1 MLVIRQ
7 QLLFSKFNIPDSMK
21 IGYARV
27 STTGQNLDMQLD
39 SLMKAGCEKIYTE
52 KESGVKE
59 RPVLNELLSYIR
71 QGDELVVYKLDR
83 LGRSLKDLLN
93 IVDDLQTRQ
102 INLVS
107 LNDNFDAKTPS
118 GKLMMQLFAILAEY
132 ERNLIVERTKTG
144 RMVAMKNGKKM
155 GRPKILQNTK
165 ADACSQ
171 LYKGGMSIPDIM
183 TQLDIKS
190 RSTVYRFLRMNNIE
204 PNRKSNFIGI

>member
-1 MLVIRQ
+1 
-7 QLLFSKFNIPDSMK
+7 MK

-39 SLMKAGCEKIYTE
+39 SLKKAGCEKIYTE

-71 QGDELVVYKLDR
+71 LGDELVVYKLDR
-83 LGRSLKDLLN
+83 LGRSVRDLLR
-93 IVDDLQTRQ
+93 IVDDLQSRS

-107 LNDNFDAKTPS
+107 LNDNFDASTPS
-118 GKLMMQLFAILAEY
+118 GKLMMQLFAILSEY
-132 ERNLIVERTKTG
+132 ERNLIIERTKAG
-144 RMVAMKNGKKM
+144 RIVAMKQGKKM

-171 LYKGGMSIPDIM
+171 LYRGGMMIPDIM
-183 TQLDIKS
+183 VQLGIKS
-190 RSTVYRFLRMNNIE
+190 RSTVYRFLRMNDIV
-204 PNRKSNFIGI
+204 PNRKENKDS

>member
-1 MLVIRQ
+1 MR
-7 QLLFSKFNIPDSMK
+7 

-27 STTGQNLDMQLD
+27 STTGQNLDMQLAA
-39 SLMKAGCEKIYTE
+39 LTEAKCEKVYTE

-59 RPVLNELLSYIR
+59 RPVLEELLSYIR

-107 LNDNFDAKTPS
+107 LNDNFDSKTPS

-132 ERNLIVERTKTG
+132 ERNLIIERTKHG
-144 RMVAMKNGKKM
+144 RTVAMLNGKKM
-155 GRPKILQNTK
+155 GRPKISHNTK
-165 ADACSQ
+165 ADACTQ
-171 LYKGGMSIPDIM
+171 LYKSGMLIPDIM
-183 TQLDIKS
+183 VQLNIKS
-190 RSTVYRFLRMNNIE
+190 KSTIYRFLRMNNLE
-204 PNRKSNFIGI
+204 PNRKSQL

>member
-1 MLVIRQ
+1 
-7 QLLFSKFNIPDSMK
+7 MK

-27 STTGQNLDMQLD
+27 STTGQNLDMQLAALTD
-39 SLMKAGCEKIYTE
+39 ANCEKIFTE

-59 RPVLNELLSYIR
+59 RPVLKELLSYIR

-83 LGRSLKDLLN
+83 LGRSLKDLLD

-144 RMVAMKNGKKM
+144 RMVAMRNGKKM
-155 GRPKILQNTK
+155 GRPRQDKNAK
-165 ADACSQ
+165 AEACAQ
-171 LYKGGMSIPDIM
+171 LYRSGMSVPSIM
-183 TQLDIKS
+183 AQLSIKS

-204 PNRKSNFIGI
+204 PNRIHG